1 MIKKCKIV
9 LLNKE
14 CLVAEYDG
22 ELIQFQ
28 SNQEITESYVYVK
41 SENGKYQLS
50 SETKFLNCSIK
61 NDKIKKKT
69 EESKESKDVVED
81 DK

>member
-22 ELIQFQ
+22 ELIQFP
-28 SNQEITESYVYVK
+28 SNQEITESCIYVK

-50 SETKFLNCSIK
+50 SENEFLSTAIK
-61 NDKIKKKT
+61 NEKIKKSV
-69 EESKESKDVVED
+69 EENKETKDVIED
-81 DK
+81 DR

>member
-22 ELIQFQ
+22 ELIQFP

-50 SETKFLNCSIK
+50 SENEFLNCSIK
-61 NDKIKKKT
+61 SDKIKKKT